1 MKALYIILICTI
13 NAFALIGQGS
23 TTHPNPNDKVKA
35 LIIKKVKD
43 SDNTVATACYNIKT
57 ATMTVKSE
65 LLFTNHPGKNTN
77 EYITDIY
84 VASRLIVYKNNKSVF
99 EQTHSQPHQ
108 SQNKLFTPS
117 KTCDNCRQT
126 LFALENLHKFNLSE
140 YFHTSI
146 NCDDLINNYTF
157 VIELWALGYNSKN
170 PGPTQHIT
178 IEKGCHQILP
188 SECFINGTD
197 FIREKL
203 FVDCQGC
210 E

>member
-1 MKALYIILICTI
+1 MKALFITLICTLS
-13 NAFALIGQGS
+13 AYALIGQA
-23 TTHPNPNDKVKA
+23 TITNPNPNDKVKA

-43 SDNTVATACYNIKT
+43 SDNTVATACYNINS
-57 ATMTVKSE
+57 ATITVRSE
-65 LLFTNHPGKNTN
+65 LLFSNHPGNNTN

-84 VASRLIVYKNNKSVF
+84 VASRLILYKNKNAVF

-117 KTCDNCRQT
+117 QKCNNCRQT

-140 YFHTSI
+140 YFTSSI
-146 NCDDLINNYTF
+146 NCDDLLNNYTF
-157 VIELWALGYNSKN
+157 VIELWTLGYNSKN

-178 IEKGCHQILP
+178 IEKGCIQILP
-188 SECFINGTD
+188 SECFIQGTD
-197 FIREKL
+197 FIQENL
-203 FVDCQGC
+203 LVDCQGC